1 MPWSVWVVAAA
12 LILAMIPETAQVV
25 AFLTIFLGAL
35 ITALFLNP
43 RHSGSPV
50 STLANAT
57 GLDPVQIGWWLMAMI
72 PFALGLFF
80 LILGM
85 RQGRRE
91 QTFLNAGILILGLL
105 LASVIATH
113 RMRPWP
119 I

>member
-12 LILAMIPETAQVV
+12 LVFATIPETAQVV
-25 AFLTIFLGAL
+25 AFLTIFAGGTT
-35 ITALFLNP
+35 TALFINP
-43 RHSGSPV
+43 RNSGSLV

-57 GLDPVQIGWWLMAMI
+57 GADPVQIGWWLMAII
-72 PFALGLFF
+72 PFALGLLF

-105 LASVIATH
+105 LASVIATY